1 MDSSSQLFDRP
12 SAALDGPAKDITLQ
26 QFSEP
31 FKFLEQNPLPP
42 RADPLIRPT
51 PLSSKRL
58 EGSGVMRQFVASNA
72 PC

>member
-42 RADPLIRPT
+42 D
-51 PLSSKRL
+51 
-58 EGSGVMRQFVASNA
+58 
-72 PC
+72 